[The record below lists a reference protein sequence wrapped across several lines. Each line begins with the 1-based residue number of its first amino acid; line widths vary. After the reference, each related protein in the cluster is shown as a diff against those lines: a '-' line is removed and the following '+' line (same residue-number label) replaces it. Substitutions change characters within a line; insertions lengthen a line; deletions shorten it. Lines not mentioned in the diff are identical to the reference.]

1 MSDIDIGTI
10 MDAIDFFNPFDQ
22 VFIVHDRLGEE
33 VEVPLTDV
41 ASYVHDGIIQTI
53 ILGSQIGA
61 ALAVLTMLLILTK
74 AEKRR
79 LPVFWLNSFT
89 LLFSVIATILLCLF
103 YTNSWY
109 TPYAR
114 FTDDYTFVSTS
125 AKATSIAAAIFQ
137 LLVLIG
143 LQISLVLQIHVVSVT
158 LDRWKRLSLMA
169 VSIAIALVAI
179 AFRIAQIIDNI
190 TYNIIRFEY
199 NYSSQWL
206 IQARDITLAISICF
220 FSFVFCAKLGYSL
233 RQRKQL
239 GMTQFGPMQIIFIGG
254 AQTLIIPAIFAIIQ
268 FIAPTTRINSL
279 ILTVTAISLPLTSLW
294 ASAVTS
300 TPSKATRGPDAHQK
314 FLMSTPRGTVASSH
328 KTFGHSNSHN
338 AASHGQSG
346 GKGGIFALLGGGVG
360 KARPTDKGSAAFD
373 GSMGTQS
380 TVVGGRASFESGGKR
395 AEQEVGI
402 EVERGFGQGVRERDL
417 EMQDLGG
424 R

>member
-254 AQTLIIPAIFAIIQ
+254 AQTLIIPGTSLLPFSSSCSSFPHFPPFSSSIPKLTTPSHLRHNPIHRPHNPHQ
-268 FIAPTTRINSL
+268 LPHPHRHRHQSPTH
-279 ILTVTAISLPLTSLW
+279 LPLGL
-294 ASAVTS
+294 
-300 TPSKATRGPDAHQK
+300 R
-314 FLMSTPRGTVASSH
+314 
-328 KTFGHSNSHN
+328 
-338 AASHGQSG
+338 
-346 GKGGIFALLGGGVG
+346 
-360 KARPTDKGSAAFD
+360 
-373 GSMGTQS
+373 
-380 TVVGGRASFESGGKR
+380 
-395 AEQEVGI
+395 
-402 EVERGFGQGVRERDL
+402 RDL
-417 EMQDLGG
+417 HPLKSHPRPRRAPEIPDEHPARYRRFLTQDI
-424 R
+424 RP